1 MPHHS
6 CGSPRAVA
14 EPCTAAN
21 LLILQL
27 SPATGRTRW
36 EFSAPENNYS
46 VGSSWCH
53 KNLDV
58 VNERHEHLDIRDSA
72 AKGLGVFSRR
82 SIAAGE
88 CIIAELPLVSVCGPD
103 LDPSCCRLDQ
113 IVSNLCDADQRDLY
127 ALCSRGDEG
136 HNALCIWKSNAY
148 PTPCDGDA
156 GRASV
161 FRLCCRINHECC
173 PNAHIAWNGRLGRQT
188 VYALRDI
195 AKDEEITVACK
206 PPAFTPVH
214 APHMLHS
221 CCIYML
227 HTYTAGSL
235 HLFARASV

>member
-1 MPHHS
+1 MSAKKKAAALDALFAAGVTSTDVDWLVDELKKREAKAATVSVRAPCHASGRLRPDVRSPSPQATSAWTHGMPHHS

-46 VGSSWCH
+46 VGSSRCH

-113 IVSNLCDADQRDLY
+113 IVSNLCDADQRDFY

-136 HNALCIWKSNAY
+136 HNALCI
-148 PTPCDGDA
+148 
-156 GRASV
+156 
-161 FRLCCRINHECC
+161 
-173 PNAHIAWNGRLGRQT
+173 
-188 VYALRDI
+188 
-195 AKDEEITVACK
+195 
-206 PPAFTPVH
+206 
-214 APHMLHS
+214 
-221 CCIYML
+221 
-227 HTYTAGSL
+227 
-235 HLFARASV
+235 